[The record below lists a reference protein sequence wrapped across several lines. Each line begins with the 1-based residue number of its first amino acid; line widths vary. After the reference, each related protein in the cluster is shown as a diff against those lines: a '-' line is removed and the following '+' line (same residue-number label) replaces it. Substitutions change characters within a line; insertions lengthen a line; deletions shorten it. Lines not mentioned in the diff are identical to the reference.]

1 MPANW
6 NIMWSIGRSDG
17 PAAAETLPLPVEI
30 RAIRSARR
38 LRLRIDDRRMVL
50 KLTCPVRVGR
60 KAALAWVVEQRE
72 WIDRQL
78 AAIEPGEPLV
88 PGAVIPVEGRDVT
101 LKWLA
106 GQPRTPILADDILSC
121 GGPAEGFA
129 ARIER
134 FLKRRAL
141 AILEAETM
149 EFAALAGVEVRS
161 VSIGDA
167 GTRWGSCS
175 SAGRI
180 RFSWRLVLAPP
191 EARRFVVAHEVAHLV
206 HLNHGAQFKMLERHL
221 FGADPAGA
229 RALLRR
235 VGPRLKRIGRA

>member
-17 PAAAETLPLPVEI
+17 PAPAEMLPLPVEV

-38 LRLRIDDRRMVL
+38 LRLRIDERRMVL

-60 KAALAWVVEQRE
+60 KAALAWVAEQRE
-72 WIDRQL
+72 WIERQL
-78 AAIEPGEPLV
+78 AAIEPGEPFI
-88 PGAVIPVEGRDVT
+88 PGAVIPIEGRDVI
-101 LKWLA
+101 LGWSA
-106 GQPRTPILADDILSC
+106 GQPRTPVLANDVLSC
-121 GGPAEGFA
+121 GGPSEGFA
-129 ARIER
+129 TRIER
-134 FLKRRAL
+134 FLRRRAL
-141 AILEAETM
+141 VVLEAETA
-149 EFAALAGVEVRS
+149 EFAALAGVDVRS
-161 VSIGDA
+161 VSTGDA

-206 HLNHGAQFKMLERHL
+206 HLNHGPQFKTLERQL
-221 FGADPAGA
+221 FGADPAEA

-235 VGPRLKRIGRA
+235 VGPRLKRIGRV